1 MISILFYLITLLYL
15 FLIIFLYQGWKKLR
29 SPLAG
34 DENYSDKVKVSVV
47 IPARNE
53 QNNIGHLLDDI
64 DSQNYPEPWVE
75 VIVVDDA
82 SNDKT
87 AEVVKKWTES
97 NSMPV
102 KLLELEDKTGH
113 PSPKKRALTY
123 GIGHSSADLVITTD
137 ADCRVG
143 KGWITSIV
151 KHYLASGARMISG
164 PVRLTPI
171 TDFFSKL
178 QALEFL
184 SLVGSGAG
192 SVAKGKPLMANGANL
207 AFLKKAFEKVGGY
220 QGNEMQASGDD
231 VFLMLKMNEYFKE
244 NSIAFLKDEKA
255 IVDTSPKSNWN
266 EFISQRIRW
275 ASKTK
280 AYKNFFSIFASGV
293 VFVFCIAIIVATI
306 GLAFG
311 GFNPGMV
318 IFMWA
323 VKLVADFIFLWNITH
338 FMKQNDLMWY
348 YLPAQLFVIG
358 YTTIA
363 GFLGSLGG
371 FSWKG
376 RRYG

>member
-1 MISILFYLITLLYL
+1 
-15 FLIIFLYQGWKKLR
+15 IIFFYQGWRKLKN
-29 SPLAG
+29 PVKEK
-34 DENYSDKVKVSVV
+34 DIYSDKVKVAVI

-53 QNNIGHLLDDI
+53 ETNIVNLLNDL
-64 DSQNYPEPWVE
+64 DSQNYPEPWIE
-75 VIVVDDA
+75 VIVADDA
-82 SNDKT
+82 SGDGT
-87 AEVVKKWTES
+87 AQAVREWADTHS
-97 NSMPV
+97 LNV
-102 KLLELEDKTGH
+102 KLLNLEEPPDN
-113 PSPKKRALTY
+113 PSPKKRALSQA
-123 GIGHSSADLVITTD
+123 INHSTADLIITTD

-143 KGWITSIV
+143 EDWISAIV
-151 KHYLASGARMISG
+151 QHYEATGAKMISG
-164 PVRLTPI
+164 PVRLTSL
-171 TDFFSKL
+171 TNFFSKL

-207 AFLKKAFEKVGGY
+207 AFSKKAFEKVGGY

-231 VFLMLKMNEYFKE
+231 VFLMLKMNEFFKE
-244 NSIAFLKDEKA
+244 NSVSFLKDEKA
-255 IVDTSPKSNWN
+255 IVDTSPKSNWK

-275 ASKTK
+275 ASKAK
-280 AYKNFFSIFASGV
+280 AYKNFFSIFSSWV
-293 VFVFCIAIIVATI
+293 VFVFCIAIIIATI
-306 GLAFG
+306 GLVFG
-311 GFNPGMV
+311 EFNPGMV

-323 VKLVADFIFLWNITH
+323 VKLVVDFIFLWKLTR

-348 YLPAQLFVIG
+348 YFPAQLFVIG